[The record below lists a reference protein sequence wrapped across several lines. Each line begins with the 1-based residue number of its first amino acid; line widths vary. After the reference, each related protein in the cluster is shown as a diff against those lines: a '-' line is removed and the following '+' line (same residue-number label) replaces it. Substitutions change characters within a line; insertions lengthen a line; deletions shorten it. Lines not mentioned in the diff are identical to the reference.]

1 MNKKYKISSSV
12 MVIIAIAILIAV
24 NAFVTALTGKFPI
37 KLDMTPNK
45 IYSISDSTKEYLK
58 SYKTPTEI
66 FVMASEAEE
75 DETIKSVLDKYAA
88 ACSNIKIT
96 NIDPKTNPTF
106 GSKYMKDNQSLSN
119 TYVIVDGGD
128 RFKTFAMSDLYNVSN
143 TQSGRSQATSIK
155 AEEKIT
161 SALKYVS
168 STATVNAYI
177 VNGHNEA
184 NTSNVKTALEN
195 ESYTVKDLNL
205 VTEEIPQ
212 DASLL
217 VVLDPSTDFTVAETA
232 KLDNYFANGG
242 HAQFYFDA
250 TVSDG
255 LTNLF
260 AYLEKWG
267 IQVNDKVAVEQ
278 GKNNMISL
286 GGNMSIMIADMES
299 DDITS
304 ALSKNKRYVAYLPYA
319 KTLTKLF
326 DNSNNISVKPLLST
340 SSSAY
345 SSEDYENLQKKDSDE
360 TGTFNIGILATN
372 SQNKSSVYVSGSSML
387 LNYSQEEI
395 AQSFGFANYD
405 YFFNVCSYMKG
416 DTDDYTVSAK
426 SLSVE
431 TITIKPIMV
440 LILAIIFVALV
451 PVIALVSGIVVW
463 FKRRHL

>member
-1 MNKKYKISSSV
+1 
-12 MVIIAIAILIAV
+12 
-24 NAFVTALTGKFPI
+24 
-37 KLDMTPNK
+37 
-45 IYSISDSTKEYLK
+45 
-58 SYKTPTEI
+58 
-66 FVMASEAEE
+66 
-75 DETIKSVLDKYAA
+75 
-88 ACSNIKIT
+88 
-96 NIDPKTNPTF
+96 
-106 GSKYMKDNQSLSN
+106 
-119 TYVIVDGGD
+119 
-128 RFKTFAMSDLYNVSN
+128 
-143 TQSGRSQATSIK
+143 
-155 AEEKIT
+155 
-161 SALKYVS
+161 
-168 STATVNAYI
+168 
-177 VNGHNEA
+177 
-184 NTSNVKTALEN
+184 
-195 ESYTVKDLNL
+195 
-205 VTEEIPQ
+205 
-212 DASLL
+212 
-217 VVLDPSTDFTVAETA
+217 
-232 KLDNYFANGG
+232 
-242 HAQFYFDA
+242 
-250 TVSDG
+250 
-255 LTNLF
+255 
-260 AYLEKWG
+260 
-267 IQVNDKVAVEQ
+267 
-278 GKNNMISL
+278 MISL

-405 YFFNVCSYMKG
+405 YFFNVCSYMNG
-416 DTDDYTVSAK
+416 DTDNYTVSAK